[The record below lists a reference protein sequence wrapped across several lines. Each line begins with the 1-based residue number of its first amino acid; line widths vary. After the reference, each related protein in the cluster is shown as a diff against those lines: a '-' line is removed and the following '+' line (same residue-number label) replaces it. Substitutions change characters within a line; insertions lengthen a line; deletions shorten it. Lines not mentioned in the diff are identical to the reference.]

1 MQVWML
7 AINAWRTYLGWTKD
21 GRELQIRPGQ
31 YIPID
36 QRIGEYLQMLEGQP
50 VPDELL
56 QTTSVVDQYIQRN
69 GVAQGPRSAEGTR
82 SAQQLWAIQS
92 MRTLK
97 IESAKDA
104 LVRAITR
111 ALELAAMEL
120 EVCLQDRLT
129 LPVPGKDRNGED
141 LGEITIRPED
151 IDGYWDGWEV
161 SLGRRLDP
169 AILEQWKAL
178 QALQANKWMPHRTSI
193 ELSGATDNPQ
203 EWIDELIREAV
214 DALPFVIE
222 QVGLE
227 RVKNWFGED
236 SERFIALSQK
246 LLEQQQ
252 AQRSPMAPQGG
263 TQQPP
268 GLPKGG
274 GQGGTAG
281 DAMAQA
287 TRPRGGPRTSG
298 RPGGQAPAHR
308 GQQRQ
313 VG

>member
-1 MQVWML
+1 
-7 AINAWRTYLGWTKD
+7 
-21 GRELQIRPGQ
+21 
-31 YIPID
+31 
-36 QRIGEYLQMLEGQP
+36 MLEGQP
-50 VPDELL
+50 VPEELL
-56 QTTSVVDQYIQRN
+56 STASVVDQYIQRN

-97 IESAKDA
+97 IESAKDS
-104 LVRAITR
+104 LVRGITR
-111 ALELAAMEL
+111 ALELASMEL

-129 LPVPGKDRNGED
+129 LPVPGKSRDGED
-141 LGEITIRPED
+141 LGEVTVSPQD
-151 IDGYWDGWEV
+151 INGYWDGWEV

-178 QALQANKWMPHRTSI
+178 QALQANKWIPHRTSI

-203 EWIDELIREAV
+203 EWLDELVREAV
-214 DALPFVIE
+214 DSLPFVIE

-236 SERFIALSQK
+236 SPRFIALSQK
-246 LLEQQQ
+246 LISEQQPQ
-252 AQRSPMAPQGG
+252 TSPMAPQGG

-268 GLPKGG
+268 GMPGG
-274 GQGGTAG
+274 NQGTGVSATG
-281 DAMAQA
+281 GNLQQT
-287 TRPRGGPRTSG
+287 TRPRGATRMSG
-298 RPGGQAPAHR
+298 RMTPQAPDTR
-308 GQQRQ
+308 GAPRP